1 MHTPA
6 LAAVGAFAL
15 LIAPS
20 AAARIQA
27 PNTQNP
33 RPASQPAPQ
42 PAAAP
47 AADEAK
53 PALPAVS
60 AMPHA
65 ELLQRA
71 RQLSGAATYVPVGTS
86 RGGREIFALR
96 LAGDAAKANEQPA
109 ILVVANID
117 GSQAWTSSL
126 ALHHAEQ
133 WVQRA
138 AEPEIAALLASTTI
152 YVVPC
157 ANPDAHERRFA
168 TPRHEREATGVGI
181 DNDRDGRSGEDP
193 ASDVDGD
200 GFITL
205 LRVADPR
212 GEWIA
217 DPLDARAL
225 VKADKTKGETGLW
238 RVWPEGRDL
247 DGDER
252 VAEDDELDACV
263 NRNFPAEYKE
273 HTPEAGAF
281 PTDEPETRALCEFVI
296 QRPQIALVVTYGSYD
311 NLVDKPKAVAADAM
325 QKRVPTPGVVE
336 ADAALLAEF
345 GKRYA
350 ELTGAKHKG
359 RGGDAGTWQTWAYSH
374 RGLWSL
380 AINAWDIPLE
390 TPARQEP
397 KEGGQTDEA
406 KADSKPD
413 QGAKPDQPEKGDA
426 EKGDKKEKREP
437 SDDAKRLRWIDAND
451 GEAWRFVAWRAFEHP
466 ELGACEI
473 GGFAP
478 FARTEPPAAS
488 SGELARKQFEFV
500 RTLGADLARLKISEL
515 TAKPLGGG
523 LFEVRAAVANPSRLP
538 FLSASAMR
546 TDTVRPARLD
556 LELAGDAE
564 LVAGER
570 VKLIRSLDGSGG
582 RYEARWLVRAPRA
595 DAISLKLSTQHAGRD
610 ARVAEVAQ

>member
-15 LIAPS
+15 LIAPP
-20 AAARIQA
+20 AVARNQA
-27 PNTQNP
+27 PTPQGQ
-33 RPASQPAPQ
+33 QPDPQQAPQ
-42 PAAAP
+42 PASIAAGS
-47 AADEAK
+47 AADEAT
-53 PALPAVS
+53 PALPAVR
-60 AMPHA
+60 AVPHA

-71 RQLSGAATYVPVGTS
+71 RQLGGVAALVPVGTS

-96 LAGDAAKANEQPA
+96 LAGDASKANEQPA
-109 ILVVANID
+109 LLVVANVD

-168 TPRHEREATGVGI
+168 TPRHEREATGVGV

-200 GFITL
+200 GRITL

-225 VKADKTKGETGLW
+225 VKADKAKGETGMW

-252 VAEDDELDACV
+252 VAEDEVLDACV

-296 QRPQIALVVTYGSYD
+296 QRPQIALVVTYGSYE
-311 NLVDKPKAVAADAM
+311 NLVDKPKAVAADAV

-359 RGGDAGTWQTWAYSH
+359 RGGDAGTWQTWAYAH

-380 AINAWDIPLE
+380 AINAWDIPLDAPE
-390 TPARQEP
+390 KKIDA
-397 KEGGQTDEA
+397 KTDEA
-406 KADSKPD
+406 QADSKPD
-413 QGAKPDQPEKGDA
+413 AGAKLDKPEKDD
-426 EKGDKKEKREP
+426 KDKKEKREP
-437 SDDAKRLRWIDAND
+437 SEDAKRLRWIDAND
-451 GEAWRFVAWRAFEHP
+451 GEAWRFVDWRAFEHP

-500 RTLGADLARLKISEL
+500 RTLGADLARLEISEL
-515 TAKPLGGG
+515 TAKPLGGE
-523 LFEVRAAVANPSRLP
+523 LFEVRAAVTNPSRLP
-538 FLSASAMR
+538 FMSASATR

-564 LVAGER
+564 LIAGDR
-570 VKLIRSLDGSGG
+570 VKLLRSLDGSGG
-582 RYEARWLVRAPRA
+582 RYEARWLVRAKRA
-595 DAISLKLSTQHAGRD
+595 DAIALKLSTQHAGRD